1 MGRKADPLSDPAP
14 LIRRVYAYVAY
25 RIGDG
30 PEAEDVS
37 SEVFERA
44 LRYRWSYNPDKAAPI
59 TWLMAIA
66 RRVLADRGGGDETL
80 VAGDAIDR
88 ADPLDVEGESVQR
101 LDLQAAVAQLSERDR
116 ELIGL
121 RYGADLT
128 AAQIA
133 ELLESEPH
141 AVEVSLS
148 RAVSRLRSFATVW
161 APTCEVSDAGPV
173 YEGTQAIRRG
183 TMRRFWDNGQDG
195 GDIEARLRAERPEPS
210 KELVDRITGQ
220 FADGR
225 QRRELSKTRR
235 RSPWSSPR
243 WC

>member
-1 MGRKADPLSDPAP
+1 MVMDATGGLRFQASDVGWSFMGRKADPLSDPAP

-44 LRYRWSYNPDKAAPI
+44 LRYRWSYNPDKASPI

-66 RRVLADRGGGDETL
+66 RRVVADRGVPPETTAVDEATDL
-80 VAGDAIDR
+80 
-88 ADPLDVEGESVQR
+88 ADPLDVEAESVR
-101 LDLQAAVAQLSERDR
+101 KLDLRAAVAQLSERDR

-121 RYGADLT
+121 RYGADLS

-141 AVEVSLS
+141 AIEVSLS
-148 RAVSRLRSFATVW
+148 RAVSRLRSFATVG
-161 APTCEVSDAGPV
+161 SD
-173 YEGTQAIRRG
+173 
-183 TMRRFWDNGQDG
+183 
-195 GDIEARLRAERPEPS
+195 L
-210 KELVDRITGQ
+210 
-220 FADGR
+220 
-225 QRRELSKTRR
+225 
-235 RSPWSSPR
+235 
-243 WC
+243 

>member
-1 MGRKADPLSDPAP
+1 MGRNADPLGDPAP
-14 LIRRVYAYVAY
+14 LVRRVYAYVAY

-44 LRYRWSYNPDKAAPI
+44 LRYRWSYNPEKAAPV

-66 RRVLADRGGGDETL
+66 RSVLADRGRGDATL
-80 VAGDAIDR
+80 VAEDAIDQ

-101 LDLQAAVAQLSERDR
+101 LDLQAAVAQLSGRDR

-141 AVEVSLS
+141 AIEVALS
-148 RAVSRLRSFATVW
+148 RAVSRLRSFATVD
-161 APTCEVSDAGPV
+161 SD
-173 YEGTQAIRRG
+173 
-183 TMRRFWDNGQDG
+183 
-195 GDIEARLRAERPEPS
+195 L
-210 KELVDRITGQ
+210 
-220 FADGR
+220 
-225 QRRELSKTRR
+225 
-235 RSPWSSPR
+235 
-243 WC
+243 

>member
-44 LRYRWSYNPDKAAPI
+44 LRYRWSYNPDKASPI

-66 RRVLADRGGGDETL
+66 RRVVAERGVAPETTAVDEATDL
-80 VAGDAIDR
+80 
-88 ADPLDVEGESVQR
+88 ADPLDVEAESVR
-101 LDLQAAVAQLSERDR
+101 KLDLRAAVAQLSERDR

-121 RYGADLT
+121 RYGADLS

-141 AVEVSLS
+141 AIEVSLS
-148 RAVSRLRSFATVW
+148 RAVSRLRSFATVG
-161 APTCEVSDAGPV
+161 SD
-173 YEGTQAIRRG
+173 
-183 TMRRFWDNGQDG
+183 
-195 GDIEARLRAERPEPS
+195 L
-210 KELVDRITGQ
+210 
-220 FADGR
+220 
-225 QRRELSKTRR
+225 
-235 RSPWSSPR
+235 
-243 WC
+243 

>member
-1 MGRKADPLSDPAP
+1 MRRNADPLSDPAP
-14 LIRRVYAYVAY
+14 LIRRVYVYVAY

-37 SEVFERA
+37 SQVFERA
-44 LRYRWSYNPDKAAPI
+44 LRYRSSYDPDKASPI

-66 RRVLADRGGGDETL
+66 RRVLADRGGGAETL
-80 VAGDAIDR
+80 VAGDEVDA

-116 ELIGL
+116 ELLGL

-148 RAVSRLRSFATVW
+148 RAVSRLRSFATVS
-161 APTCEVSDAGPV
+161 SD
-173 YEGTQAIRRG
+173 
-183 TMRRFWDNGQDG
+183 M
-195 GDIEARLRAERPEPS
+195 
-210 KELVDRITGQ
+210 
-220 FADGR
+220 
-225 QRRELSKTRR
+225 
-235 RSPWSSPR
+235 
-243 WC
+243 

>member
-1 MGRKADPLSDPAP
+1 MRRKADPLSDPAP

-44 LRYRWSYNPDKAAPI
+44 LRYRWSYNPDKASPI

-66 RRVLADRGGGDETL
+66 RRVVADRGVPPETTAVDEATDL
-80 VAGDAIDR
+80 
-88 ADPLDVEGESVQR
+88 ADPLDVEGESVRR
-101 LDLQAAVAQLSERDR
+101 LDLRAAVAQLSERDR

-121 RYGADLT
+121 RYGADLS

-133 ELLESEPH
+133 ELLESETH

-148 RAVSRLRSFATVW
+148 RAVSRLRSFAAV
-161 APTCEVSDAGPV
+161 ASD
-173 YEGTQAIRRG
+173 
-183 TMRRFWDNGQDG
+183 
-195 GDIEARLRAERPEPS
+195 L
-210 KELVDRITGQ
+210 
-220 FADGR
+220 
-225 QRRELSKTRR
+225 
-235 RSPWSSPR
+235 
-243 WC
+243 

>member
-1 MGRKADPLSDPAP
+1 MTRKADPLSDPAP

-25 RIGDG
+25 RVGDG

-44 LRYRWSYNPDKAAPI
+44 LRYRWSYNPEKAAPI

-66 RRVLADRGGGDETL
+66 RSVLADRGLHPETTALDEAPEP
-80 VAGDAIDR
+80 V
-88 ADPLDVEGESVQR
+88 DPIDVEGASVQR

-121 RYGADLT
+121 RYGADVT

-148 RAVSRLRSFATVW
+148 RAVSRLRSFATVG
-161 APTCEVSDAGPV
+161 SD
-173 YEGTQAIRRG
+173 
-183 TMRRFWDNGQDG
+183 
-195 GDIEARLRAERPEPS
+195 L
-210 KELVDRITGQ
+210 
-220 FADGR
+220 
-225 QRRELSKTRR
+225 
-235 RSPWSSPR
+235 
-243 WC
+243 

>member
-1 MGRKADPLSDPAP
+1 MRRNADPLSDPAP

-37 SEVFERA
+37 SQVFERA
-44 LRYRWSYNPDKAAPI
+44 LRYRWSYNPDKASPI

-66 RRVLADRGGGDETL
+66 RRVLADRGGGAETP
-80 VAGDAIDR
+80 VAGDEVDP

-101 LDLQAAVAQLSERDR
+101 LDLQAALAQLSERDR
-116 ELIGL
+116 ELLGL

-133 ELLESEPH
+133 ELLDSEPH

-148 RAVSRLRSFATVW
+148 RAVSRLRSFATVS
-161 APTCEVSDAGPV
+161 SD
-173 YEGTQAIRRG
+173 
-183 TMRRFWDNGQDG
+183 M
-195 GDIEARLRAERPEPS
+195 
-210 KELVDRITGQ
+210 
-220 FADGR
+220 
-225 QRRELSKTRR
+225 
-235 RSPWSSPR
+235 
-243 WC
+243 

>member
-44 LRYRWSYNPDKAAPI
+44 LRYRWSYNPDKASPI

-66 RRVLADRGGGDETL
+66 RRVVADRGVPPETTAVDEATDL
-80 VAGDAIDR
+80 
-88 ADPLDVEGESVQR
+88 ADPLDVEAESVRR
-101 LDLQAAVAQLSERDR
+101 LDLRAAVAQLSERDR

-121 RYGADLT
+121 RYGADLS

-141 AVEVSLS
+141 AIEVSLS
-148 RAVSRLRSFATVW
+148 RAVSRLRSFATVG
-161 APTCEVSDAGPV
+161 SD
-173 YEGTQAIRRG
+173 
-183 TMRRFWDNGQDG
+183 
-195 GDIEARLRAERPEPS
+195 L
-210 KELVDRITGQ
+210 
-220 FADGR
+220 
-225 QRRELSKTRR
+225 
-235 RSPWSSPR
+235 
-243 WC
+243 